1 MKTRLFNTCKILTLA
16 GSFMLTVSFNISA
29 AEYIHVVKDGVN
41 VRTGPSTSNPVYMEL
56 FEGYPLQVIEKK
68 DEWIKVRDF
77 ENDSGWIYS
86 SLTEKGNTVI
96 VSAESRANM
105 RSGPGTSNAVVA
117 TLERGVVLNVIER
130 QDQWVKVRH
139 LSGTEGWIYSPL
151 LWP

>member
-1 MKTRLFNTCKILTLA
+1 MKKRLFNTCKIFALA
-16 GSFMLTVSFNISA
+16 GSLLMTASFNISA
-29 AEYIHVVKDGVN
+29 AEYVHVLKDGAN

-68 DEWIKVRDF
+68 DDWIKVRDF
-77 ENDSGWIYS
+77 ENDSGWIYA
-86 SLTEKGNTVI
+86 SLTEKANTVI
-96 VSAESRANM
+96 VSAEGRANM
-105 RSGPGTSNAVVA
+105 RSGPGTSSAVVA
-117 TLERGVVLNVIER
+117 TLERGVVLKVIER

>member
-1 MKTRLFNTCKILTLA
+1 MKTRLFKTCKILALA
-16 GSFMLTVSFNISA
+16 GSIMISTSINISA
-29 AEYIHVVKDGVN
+29 AEYVQVVKDGVN
-41 VRTGPSTSNPVYMEL
+41 VRTGPSTSDPVYMEL

-68 DEWIKVRDF
+68 DDWIKVRDF

-86 SLTEKGNTVI
+86 PLTEKANTVI

-130 QDQWVKVRH
+130 QSEWVKVRH
-139 LSGTEGWIYSPL
+139 LSGTEGWIYAPL

>member
-1 MKTRLFNTCKILTLA
+1 MKKRLFNTCKILALA
-16 GSFMLTVSFNISA
+16 GSFMLTVSSNVSA
-29 AEYIHVVKDGVN
+29 AEYVHVVKDGVN

-68 DEWIKVRDF
+68 DDWIKVRDF